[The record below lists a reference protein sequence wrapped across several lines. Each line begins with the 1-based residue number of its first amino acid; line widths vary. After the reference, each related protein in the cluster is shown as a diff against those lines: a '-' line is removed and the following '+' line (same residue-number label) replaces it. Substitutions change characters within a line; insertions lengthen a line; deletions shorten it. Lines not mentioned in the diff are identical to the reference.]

1 MVRGIMKYIVPAKT
15 GSTRVQNKNWRQ
27 FCGGDSLVDIT
38 IKKLI
43 RAGAAP
49 RDIHM
54 SCECEQTAMPTVRRW
69 GVNFLRRSESLCA
82 NDVPM
87 TTWIRAVSDQ
97 TDPGGTD
104 DIAWCQ
110 VCDPL
115 FDGYAECLNKW
126 SEVRADHDSLVVSYP
141 WRGYLMTGTG
151 QPIGWS
157 FGEHHTPSQNL
168 PQFQTMP
175 FTLSIL
181 STQAINATG
190 YHVGRSPF
198 WYHSGEQHIDIDTE
212 QDFKIAQILYAETL
226 KS

>member
-1 MVRGIMKYIVPAKT
+1 MKYVIPAKAT
-15 GSTRVQNKNWRQ
+15 SSRVTNKNWRT
-27 FCGGDSLVDIT
+27 FHADESLVDIT
-38 IKKLI
+38 IGKLI
-43 RAGAAP
+43 RAGVDP
-49 RDIHM
+49 LDIFL
-54 SCECEQTAMPTVRRW
+54 SCESEQTATPTVEQW
-69 GVNFLRRSESLCA
+69 GIRFLLRPKSLCA
-82 NDVPM
+82 NEVPL
-87 TTWIRAVSDQ
+87 TKWIRSISDQ
-97 TDPGGTD
+97 ADPGGD
-104 DIAWCQ
+104 EDIAWCQ

-115 FDGYAECLNKW
+115 FDRYAECFNKW
-126 SEVRADHDSLVVSYP
+126 SHIRADHDSLVVSYP
-141 WRGYLMTGTG
+141 WRGYLMTDTG

-157 FGEHHTPSQNL
+157 FGEHHTPSQSL